1 MSRHSSLLPSAV
13 RRIFQLPASRA
24 RVARELRDEIR
35 IHIDMRV
42 EELRALGMNEPDARA
57 EALRRFGDEAEFQAY
72 TARRAAVR
80 ARVNGMHEMLTEWGQ
95 DLRFAL
101 RLFRKHASL
110 TLLVVFTLAL
120 GIGANTAIFSVVHRL
135 LIAPLPYRDGDR
147 IVMLA
152 MEGKD
157 HGFARPGDAALHA
170 WRARAHSLE
179 MIGAVSIDYIMVQD
193 PGERDSI
200 VAAVTSNYLR
210 LLGIA
215 PALGRDFTPE
225 DERPGSP
232 HVAMI
237 SYGLWQ
243 RVYGG
248 RSDVLGKSI
257 VATDRT
263 DNPSLGAPRN
273 AVAHVI
279 IGVAP
284 PNMGLPIAYEP
295 PGSKWRQA
303 TPSIWVP
310 ASLDSLGDGD
320 MYGKLRSGVSA
331 ARASKE
337 LQNILDSVSPRAG
350 DVRREAAGSTCCA
363 RAVRPQ
369 DMLDPR
375 ETRMIE
381 ILFVAVAVLLL
392 IACANVANLLMARAW
407 TRRREFAV
415 RVALGAGRGRLTRLV
430 LTESVLLA
438 LAGGLLGIALASAT
452 LHAVVAMRP
461 PALENLDG
469 VRVEPTVLLWCVG
482 VSVFTGLLFGSAPA
496 LLSIAAAAGDV
507 LKSESRATSG
517 DGHARRIRSALIVGE
532 IAMSLLLLVGAGLL
546 VRSFVALQHTPL
558 GFDPHGLASVQVIFH
573 RLPRDQVP
581 GQQKAV
587 LEQLR
592 AIPGVTDAAIGGMPG
607 EAYGAGWQRLESEPD
622 ANGQS
627 RSVVLSG
634 VTFMSPTYFRVARMS
649 LLQGRVPD
657 VHSEVSEIF
666 ANGPPPSPAEIVVNR
681 SLAEQLW
688 PHESA
693 IGQRIHSTQA
703 RGGALKS
710 TVVGVVEDTRMP
722 GPRAAIDAEIY
733 QPPVSIQMP
742 FVVRAALAPAD
753 LKAALSRAVLAAD
766 PANIVYR
773 ITIGE
778 TYLRDAMAPA
788 RFAMALLAAFSGV
801 ALLLS
806 AVGLYG
812 VIVYA
817 VTQRTREIG
826 IRLALGAAPRSVTSL
841 VVRSGITLTGA
852 GVALGV
858 AAAVG
863 GTRVLGGMLYGV
875 SPADPIT
882 FAAIVA
888 LVVAI
893 ALAACYLPARRAAHI
908 DPTEALRAE

>member
-1 MSRHSSLLPSAV
+1 MRIRSSLLPLAV
-13 RRIFQLPASRA
+13 RRIFELPKSPD
-24 RVARELRDEIR
+24 RVARELSDEMQ
-35 IHIDMRV
+35 IHIDMRA
-42 EELRALGMNEPDARA
+42 EELRALGMSESDARA
-57 EALRRFGDEAEFQAY
+57 EALRRFGDEEEFQAY
-72 TARRAAVR
+72 AARRAVVR
-80 ARVNGMHEMLTEWGQ
+80 ARVSGLRELSTEWGQ

-110 TLLVVFTLAL
+110 TLIVVFTLAL

-152 MEGKD
+152 IEGKE
-157 HGFARPGDAALHA
+157 HGFALPGDAAVRA

-232 HVAMI
+232 RVAMI

-248 RSDVLGKSI
+248 RPDVLGKAI

-263 DNPSLGAPRN
+263 DNPPLGAPRH
-273 AVAHVI
+273 AVEHII

-284 PNMGLPIAYEP
+284 PNMGLPISP
-295 PGSKWRQA
+295 DRPGSQWKQA
-303 TPSIWVP
+303 TPSIWVL
-310 ASLDSLGDGD
+310 ASLDSLGDANT
-320 MYGKLRSGVSA
+320 YAKLRSGVSA
-331 ARASKE
+331 AQASKE
-337 LQNILDSVSPRAG
+337 LQNILDSVPPRAG
-350 DVRREAAGSTCCA
+350 TARPEAAVSKCCA
-363 RAVRPQ
+363 RAVRAQ

-415 RVALGAGRGRLTRLV
+415 RIALGAGRGRLTRLV

-438 LAGGLLGIALASAT
+438 LAGGVLGIALAWAT
-452 LHAVVAMRP
+452 LHVVVALRP
-461 PALENLDG
+461 PALESLDG
-469 VRVEPTVLLWCVG
+469 ARIEPTVLLWCVA

-496 LLSIAAAAGDV
+496 LLSIAGSAGDV
-507 LKSESRATSG
+507 LKSESRASSG
-517 DGHARRIRSALIVGE
+517 DRTARRIRSALIVAE
-532 IAMSLLLLVGAGLL
+532 IALSLVLLVGAGLL
-546 VRSFVALQHTPL
+546 VRSFIALQHTPL
-558 GFDPHGLASVQVIFH
+558 GFDPYGLASVQVIFH
-573 RLPRDQVP
+573 RAPREQVP

-592 AIPGVTDAAIGGMPG
+592 AIPGVTDVAIGGMPG
-607 EAYGAGWQRLESEPD
+607 ESFHAFGQVLESEPD
-622 ANGQS
+622 ATGQS
-627 RSVVLSG
+627 RSVAQSG

-649 LLQGRVPD
+649 LSQGRVPD
-657 VHSEVSEIF
+657 VESEVSGVF
-666 ANGPPPSPAEIVVNR
+666 ANGPMPSPPEIVVNR

-693 IGQRIHSTQA
+693 VGKRIHASA
-703 RGGALKS
+703 DHGGGLSS
-710 TVVGVVEDTRMP
+710 TVVGVVDDTRMP
-722 GPRAAIDAEIY
+722 GPRLAVDAEIY
-733 QPPVSIQMP
+733 RPPVPIQTS
-742 FVVRAALAPAD
+742 FVVRAAIAPAD
-753 LKAALSRAVLAAD
+753 LKAALSRAVLEAD
-766 PANIVYR
+766 PSNIVYR
-773 ITIGE
+773 TTIGE
-778 TYLRDAMAPA
+778 TYLRDAMAPT

-812 VIVYA
+812 VIAYA

-841 VVRSGITLTGA
+841 VVRSGMRLTAA
-852 GVALGV
+852 GVTVGV
-858 AAAVG
+858 AASIG
-863 GTRVLGGMLYGV
+863 STRVLGGMLYGV
-875 SPADPIT
+875 RPGDPTT

-893 ALAACYLPARRAAHI
+893 ALAACYVPARRAAHI

>member
-1 MSRHSSLLPSAV
+1 MRRHSSLLPSAV
-13 RRIFQLPASRA
+13 RRIFELPTSRA
-24 RVARELRDEIR
+24 RLAREMSDER
-35 IHIDMRV
+35 QIHIDMRI
-42 EELRALGMNEPDARA
+42 EELRALGMSEPDARV
-57 EALRRFGDEAEFQAY
+57 EAFRRFGDEKEFQAY

-80 ARVNGMHEMLTEWGQ
+80 VRTSGLRELSTEWRQ

-101 RLFRKHASL
+101 RHSRKHAWL

-135 LIAPLPYRDGDR
+135 LIAPLPYPDGDR

-152 MEGKD
+152 MEGKNR
-157 HGFARPGDAALHA
+157 GFARPGDDALHA

-179 MIGAVSIDYIMVQD
+179 MIGAVSIDYIMVQE

-210 LLGIA
+210 LLGIP
-215 PALGRDFTPE
+215 PAFGRDFTPE
-225 DERPGSP
+225 DERPGNP
-232 HVAMI
+232 RVAMI

-248 RSDVLGKSI
+248 RPDVLGKSI

-263 DNPSLGAPRN
+263 DNPPLGTPRH

-284 PNMGLPIAYEP
+284 PNMGLPISYEP

-310 ASLDSLGDGD
+310 ASLDSLGEADT
-320 MYGKLRSGVSA
+320 YAKLRSGVSA
-331 ARASKE
+331 AQASKE
-337 LQNILDSVSPRAG
+337 LQTILDGVPPRANAPRSSAT
-350 DVRREAAGSTCCA
+350 VATCCA
-363 RAVRPQ
+363 GAVRAQ

-375 ETRMIE
+375 ETRMIK
-381 ILFVAVAVLLL
+381 ILFVAVAALLL

-415 RVALGAGRGRLTRLV
+415 RIALGAGRGRLTRLV

-438 LAGGLLGIALASAT
+438 LAGGLLGIALAWAT

-482 VSVFTGLLFGSAPA
+482 VSVLTGLLFGSAPA
-496 LLSIAAAAGDV
+496 LLSVAGSAGDV
-507 LKSESRATSG
+507 LKNESRASSG
-517 DGHARRIRSALIVGE
+517 DRHARRIRSALIVGE

-546 VRSFVALQHTPL
+546 VRSFIALQHTPL
-558 GFDPHGLASVQVIFH
+558 GFDPRGLASVQVIFH
-573 RLPRDQVP
+573 RGPREQVP

-592 AIPGVTDAAIGGMPG
+592 AIPGVADAAIGVMPG
-607 EAYGAGWQRLESEPD
+607 EAFGAGERFKTDPD
-622 ANGQS
+622 AGTQS
-627 RSVVLSG
+627 RSVQVSG
-634 VTFMSPTYFRVARMS
+634 VTFMSPTYFRVTRMS
-649 LLQGRVPD
+649 LLQGRVPA
-657 VHSEVSEIF
+657 VESEVSGVF
-666 ANGPPPSPAEIVVNR
+666 ADGPLPSPPEIVVNR
-681 SLAEQLW
+681 SLATQLW

-693 IGQRIHSTQA
+693 VGKRVYSTQA
-703 RGGALKS
+703 RGVGTSS

-722 GPRAAIDAEIY
+722 GPRPALDAEFY
-733 QPPVSIQMP
+733 RPPVPIQTP
-742 FVVRAALAPAD
+742 FVVRTAIAPAD

-766 PANIVYR
+766 PGNIVYR

-778 TYLRDAMAPA
+778 TYLRDAMAPS
-788 RFAMALLAAFSGV
+788 RFAMALLGAFSGV

-812 VIVYA
+812 VIAYA

-826 IRLALGAAPRSVTSL
+826 IRLALGAAPRSVMSL
-841 VVRSGITLTGA
+841 IVRSGMNLI
-852 GVALGV
+852 GVGVTLGV

-875 SPADPIT
+875 RPGDPVT

-888 LVVAI
+888 LVVVI
-893 ALAACYLPARRAAHI
+893 ALAACYIPARRAAHI

>member
-1 MSRHSSLLPSAV
+1 MRRHSPLLPSAV
-13 RRIFQLPASRA
+13 RRIFQLPQSRA
-24 RVARELRDEIR
+24 RVARELTDEMR
-35 IHIDMRV
+35 IHIDMRA
-42 EELRALGMNEPDARA
+42 EELCALGMSEPDARA
-57 EALRRFGDEAEFQAY
+57 EALRRFGDEDEFEAY
-72 TARRAAVR
+72 TARRATLR
-80 ARVNGMHEMLTEWGQ
+80 ARAYGIRELLTEWRQ

-101 RLFRKHASL
+101 RLFRKHAPL
-110 TLLVVFTLAL
+110 TLLVVSTLAL

-152 MEGKD
+152 MEGKT
-157 HGFARPGDAALHA
+157 HGFAPPGDDAVRA
-170 WRARAHSLE
+170 WRGRARSLE

-200 VAAVTSNYLR
+200 VASVTSNYLR

-215 PALGRDFTPE
+215 PVIGRDFTPE
-225 DERPGSP
+225 DERPASP
-232 HVAMI
+232 RVAMI

-248 RSDVLGKSI
+248 RLDVLGKVIAAS
-257 VATDRT
+257 DRT
-263 DNPSLGAPRN
+263 DNPPLGAPRN
-273 AVAHVI
+273 AVGHTI

-284 PNMGLPIAYEP
+284 PNMGLPISYEP

-310 ASLDSLGDGD
+310 ASLDSLGDAD
-320 MYGKLRSGVSA
+320 TYARLRSGTSA
-331 ARASKE
+331 DRASRE
-337 LQNILDSVSPRAG
+337 LQNILDSVPTRADAPRTEAG
-350 DVRREAAGSTCCA
+350 VRRCCA
-363 RAVRPQ
+363 RAVRAQ

-375 ETRMIE
+375 EARMIE

-415 RVALGAGRGRLTRLV
+415 RIALGAGRGRLTRLV

-438 LAGGLLGIALASAT
+438 LAGGLLGVALAWVT

-461 PALENLDG
+461 PALENLDD
-469 VRVEPTVLLWCVG
+469 VRVEPMVLLWCVA

-496 LLSIAAAAGDV
+496 LLSIAGSAGDV
-507 LKSESRATSG
+507 LRSESRASAG
-517 DGHARRIRSALIVGE
+517 NRYAPRIRSALIVGE
-532 IAMSLLLLVGAGLL
+532 IAMSLLLLVAAGLL

-573 RLPRDQVP
+573 RGPREQVP
-581 GQQKAV
+581 GKQKAV

-607 EAYGAGWQRLESEPD
+607 EAFGVAGERLEGD
-622 ANGQS
+622 ADATGQS
-627 RSVVLSG
+627 RSVAVSG
-634 VTFMSPTYFRVARMS
+634 VTFMSPTYFRVTRMS

-657 VHSEVSEIF
+657 AESEVSPVIGR
-666 ANGPPPSPAEIVVNR
+666 GPIPSPAEIVVNR

-688 PHESA
+688 PRESA
-693 IGQRIHSTQA
+693 IGKRVHSTPA
-703 RGGALKS
+703 RGAGTSS

-722 GPRAAIDAEIY
+722 GPRPAMDAEIY
-733 QPPVSIQMP
+733 QPPVPIQTA
-742 FVVRAALAPAD
+742 FVVRTAIAPAD
-753 LKAALSRAVLAAD
+753 LKAALSRAVLSAD
-766 PANIVYR
+766 RSNVVYR
-773 ITIGE
+773 LTIGE

-788 RFAMALLAAFSGV
+788 RFAMSLLATFSGA

-812 VIVYA
+812 VIAYA

-826 IRLALGAAPRSVTSL
+826 IRLALGASPRSVTSL
-841 VVRSGITLTGA
+841 VVRSGLA
-852 GVALGV
+852 LAAVGVVLGV

-863 GTRVLGGMLYGV
+863 GTRVLSGVLNGV
-875 SPADPIT
+875 SPGDPVT
-882 FAAIVA
+882 FAAIVV

-893 ALAACYLPARRAAHI
+893 ALAACYLPARRAAHV

>member
-1 MSRHSSLLPSAV
+1 M
-13 RRIFQLPASRA
+13 
-24 RVARELRDEIR
+24 RV
-35 IHIDMRV
+35 HIDMRAD
-42 EELRALGMNEPDARA
+42 ELRALGMSEPDARA
-57 EALRRFGDEAEFQAY
+57 EALRRFGDEEEFQAY
-72 TARRAAVR
+72 AARRAAVR
-80 ARVNGMHEMLTEWGQ
+80 ARVSGIRELLTEWRQ

-101 RLFRKHASL
+101 RLFRKDARL

-135 LIAPLPYRDGDR
+135 LIAPLPYPDGDR

-152 MEGKD
+152 MERKD
-157 HGFARPGDAALHA
+157 HGFARPGDNALRA

-179 MIGAVSIDYIMVQD
+179 TIGAVSIDYIMVQD

-215 PALGRDFTPE
+215 PVLGRDFTPE
-225 DERPGSP
+225 DVRPGSP
-232 HVAMI
+232 RVAMI

-248 RSDVLGKSI
+248 RPDVLGKPI

-263 DNPSLGAPRN
+263 DNPPLGAPRN

-284 PNMGLPIAYEP
+284 PNMGLPISYEQ
-295 PGSKWRQA
+295 PGAKWRQP

-310 ASLDSLGDGD
+310 ASLDSLGDAD
-320 MYGKLRSGVSA
+320 TYAKLRSGVSA
-331 ARASKE
+331 TRASKE
-337 LQNILDSVSPRAG
+337 LQNILDSVPPQANAPRS
-350 DVRREAAGSTCCA
+350 EAAVPKCCA
-363 RAVRPQ
+363 RAVRAQ
-369 DMLDPR
+369 DVLDPR

-381 ILFVAVAVLLL
+381 ILFVAVAALLL

-415 RVALGAGRGRLTRLV
+415 RIALGAGRGRLTRLV

-438 LAGGLLGIALASAT
+438 LAGGLLGIALAWAT

-461 PALENLDG
+461 PALENLDS

-482 VSVFTGLLFGSAPA
+482 VSVLTGLLFGSAPA
-496 LLSIAAAAGDV
+496 LLSIAGSAGDV
-507 LKSESRATSG
+507 LKSESRASSG
-517 DGHARRIRSALIVGE
+517 DRHARRIRSALIVGE
-532 IAMSLLLLVGAGLL
+532 IAVSLLLLVGAGLL
-546 VRSFVALQHTPL
+546 VRSFIALQHTPL
-558 GFDPHGLASVQVIFH
+558 GFDPHGLASVQVIF
-573 RLPRDQVP
+573 RRGPRQQVP
-581 GQQKAV
+581 GQQQAV

-592 AIPGVTDAAIGGMPG
+592 AIPGVTDAAIGVMPG
-607 EAYGAGWQRLESEPD
+607 EAFGAGERFKTDPD
-622 ANGQS
+622 AGQS
-627 RSVVLSG
+627 RSVQVSG
-634 VTFMSPTYFRVARMS
+634 VTFMSPTYFRVTRMS

-657 VHSEVSEIF
+657 VESEVSGVF
-666 ANGPPPSPAEIVVNR
+666 GDGPLPSPPEIVVNR

-693 IGQRIHSTQA
+693 VGKRVYSTQP
-703 RGGALKS
+703 RGVGMSS
-710 TVVGVVEDTRMP
+710 TVVGVVEDTRTP
-722 GPRAAIDAEIY
+722 GPRPALDAEFY
-733 QPPVSIQMP
+733 RPPVPIQTP
-742 FVVRAALAPAD
+742 FVVRTTIAPAD
-753 LKAALSRAVLAAD
+753 LKPALSRAVLGAD
-766 PANIVYR
+766 PGNIVYR

-778 TYLRDAMAPA
+778 TYLRDAMAPS

-812 VIVYA
+812 VIAYA

-841 VVRSGITLTGA
+841 VVRSGMHLTGV
-852 GVALGV
+852 GVTLGV

-863 GTRVLGGMLYGV
+863 GTRVLRGMLYGV
-875 SPADPIT
+875 SPGDPMT
-882 FAAIVA
+882 FTAIVA